1 MDNKCPYLSLHRF
14 FEIFVRNKGTSWQ
27 INLKKERK
35 TMMSPE
41 IEREMIRRHRNGT
54 IRFDHE
60 GEFWR
65 DDEKR
70 TVKMMFEEGY
80 GISEI
85 AFAVGRSEPAVMQQI
100 EKMDLYQRTLNPKR
114 HKSPPKAPTCLCDSC
129 SLDLSACPRCEAHL
143 SVQEVE

>member
-1 MDNKCPYLSLHRF
+1 
-14 FEIFVRNKGTSWQ
+14 
-27 INLKKERK
+27 
-35 TMMSPE
+35 MMSPE

-85 AFAVGRSEPAVMQQI
+85 AFAVGRSIVQMNTLEDVYRVTKGI
-100 EKMDLYQRTLNPKR
+100 KRDLR
-114 HKSPPKAPTCLCDSC
+114 
-129 SLDLSACPRCEAHL
+129 
-143 SVQEVE
+143 

>member
-1 MDNKCPYLSLHRF
+1 
-14 FEIFVRNKGTSWQ
+14 
-27 INLKKERK
+27 
-35 TMMSPE
+35 MMSPE

-114 HKSPPKAPTCLCDSC
+114 HK
-129 SLDLSACPRCEAHL
+129 
-143 SVQEVE
+143 

>member
-1 MDNKCPYLSLHRF
+1 
-14 FEIFVRNKGTSWQ
+14 
-27 INLKKERK
+27 
-35 TMMSPE
+35 MMSPE

-85 AFAVGRSEPAVMQQI
+85 AFAVGR
-100 EKMDLYQRTLNPKR
+100 
-114 HKSPPKAPTCLCDSC
+114 
-129 SLDLSACPRCEAHL
+129 
-143 SVQEVE
+143 